1 LDLGDVPTWLLV
13 LVSLLALGAAAL
25 AYEKQSQ
32 EVHGHAEQLRLESEQ
47 LADQKRVNNEQI
59 RLMALQ
65 EQELRAAQEERER
78 QDIERREAQAHL
90 VAAWFGSDSDP
101 EDTGSLQLQWGAF
114 VRNASLLPVFD
125 VRVFFHFV
133 QELSSGRL
141 GARGLSW
148 YPIDRGGPIEPIR
161 VLPPGER
168 KFVEIPEG
176 DEMSRLFET
185 VRAVR
190 IGLDPERGKSPA
202 HLTEG
207 SDVSTWGDLYFHPPV
222 ALRHEVLD
230 LSSEG
235 SRLIP
240 GIGESYDSSGFDP
253 GSCSSDQPRE
263 GPAGRPEPGV
273 EHCHLE
279 ASLGHGVAPY
289 GSK

>member
-1 LDLGDVPTWLLV
+1 MHSLALGDVPTWLLV

-78 QDIERREAQAHL
+78 QDIERREAQAHQ

-133 QELSSGRL
+133 QELSSGGL

-168 KFVEIPEG
+168 RFVEIPE
-176 DEMSRLFET
+176 EIRTMSDRCDAQTYVVAIHFTDAVGVRWVRDGRGELLT
-185 VRAVR
+185 VKV
-190 IGLDPERGKSPA
+190 D
-202 HLTEG
+202 
-207 SDVSTWGDLYFHPPV
+207 
-222 ALRHEVLD
+222 
-230 LSSEG
+230 
-235 SRLIP
+235 
-240 GIGESYDSSGFDP
+240 
-253 GSCSSDQPRE
+253 
-263 GPAGRPEPGV
+263 
-273 EHCHLE
+273 E
-279 ASLGHGVAPY
+279 ASVTY
-289 GSK
+289 GG